1 VTRLKRRRRSGLNWT
16 SASASV
22 ERKRSARGGG
32 RPIRMASQLA
42 GKGSRATPYA
52 SESDC
57 TGISDVFLRCMSM
70 SREGSVREQEDPKI
84 RREDGIANQSGPI
97 GFSHES
103 TTSSSTFPS
112 SIAEQDH
119 NTSRKLVNPLI
130 ELFSSPILFATGN
143 HFPSVLLH
151 NQGLP
156 RFSESS

>member
-1 VTRLKRRRRSGLNWT
+1 MAPVRAGFGSHEGRRGECSAAKRRRRSGLNWT

-22 ERKRSARGGG
+22 VRKRSARGGG
-32 RPIRMASQLA
+32 RPIRMSSQLA
-42 GKGSRATPYA
+42 GKGGRATPCA
-52 SESDC
+52 SENDAPELQPGTAALQVTARAYRMC
-57 TGISDVFLRCMSM
+57 FLRCMSM
-70 SREGSVREQEDPKI
+70 SREDSVREQENPKI

-130 ELFSSPILFATGN
+130 
-143 HFPSVLLH
+143 
-151 NQGLP
+151 
-156 RFSESS
+156 